1 MTRFTTSIKRKN
13 IKSGDQDGISVAILS
28 AGVGSKIR
36 SYEPRSLLK
45 IQNKNLIYHQI
56 DTIKNFFNK
65 PEIIT
70 VVGCHAN
77 KIIKKT
83 RTKTHIVENQLYNET
98 NSSESLRLAFNNAYN
113 KNFMFIHGDILFNNR
128 CLDVDYSKSFIIVD
142 SNKMIKDHEVGIT
155 SVNDKLSIMSYGLP
169 KKWAQIAFFTGQE
182 YKILTNIFNK
192 FEKKEKKKLSFEII
206 NEIIERGGI
215 LHCYEPHGMQ
225 IKEIDRIKDIQ

>member
-45 IQNKNLIYHQI
+45 VQNKNLIYHQI

-83 RTKTHIVENQLYNET
+83 
-98 NSSESLRLAFNNAYN
+98 
-113 KNFMFIHGDILFNNR
+113 
-128 CLDVDYSKSFIIVD
+128 
-142 SNKMIKDHEVGIT
+142 
-155 SVNDKLSIMSYGLP
+155 
-169 KKWAQIAFFTGQE
+169 
-182 YKILTNIFNK
+182 
-192 FEKKEKKKLSFEII
+192 
-206 NEIIERGGI
+206 
-215 LHCYEPHGMQ
+215 
-225 IKEIDRIKDIQ
+225 